1 VRLDAQPCVYEIG
14 GPFGRARLQAKFP
27 CARVVLGETKTAW
40 HPVSAKAALLYAQ
53 FKDFM
58 TTSIQRRKDDHLDL
72 CATDDVAFRQATTLF
87 ECVQL
92 VHQSLPD
99 LHVDQI
105 DTSVSLLG
113 KKLRLPLLIA
123 GMTGGTERAAEVNRD
138 LASLAEAYGL
148 GFGLGSQRAM
158 HRQPE
163 TAWTYQVREWAPTT
177 LVLGNMGVVQARE
190 LTTKEVAAV
199 VAAIGADAL
208 CVHLNPAQEIVQ
220 PGGDRD
226 FRSGTE
232 TYARLTA
239 ELPVPVIGKETGCGL
254 SYQTAL
260 KLRGAG
266 VKTVDT
272 SGAGGTSWV
281 GVETLRASGDQAQLG
296 NLLWDW
302 GVPTAASVHACV
314 RAGLTTIATGGM
326 QNGLDAVRALALGAT
341 AVGIARP
348 MLQAHVRGGRAEA
361 ERFIQQIER
370 EIRSVMLL
378 CGAANV
384 AALRSAPRLVF
395 GPLKEWMQLVE

>member
-1 VRLDAQPCVYEIG
+1 M
-14 GPFGRARLQAKFP
+14 
-27 CARVVLGETKTAW
+27 
-40 HPVSAKAALLYAQ
+40 S
-53 FKDFM
+53 
-58 TTSIQRRKDDHLDL
+58 TTIQRRKDDHLDL
-72 CATDDVAFRQATTLF
+72 CATDDVAFRGTTTLL
-87 ECVQL
+87 ERVQL

-105 DTSVSLLG
+105 DTSVRLLG
-113 KKLRLPLLIA
+113 KTLRLPLVIA
-123 GMTGGTERAAEVNRD
+123 AMTGGTERAAEVNRD

-163 TAWTYQVREWAPTT
+163 TAWTYQVREWAPQT
-177 LVLGNMGVVQARE
+177 LILGNMGVVQARE
-190 LTTKEVAAV
+190 LPSREIAKV
-199 VAAIGADAL
+199 VTDIGADAL

-220 PGGDRD
+220 PEGDRD
-226 FRSGTE
+226 FRSGVE
-232 TYARLTA
+232 TYKRLAA
-239 ELPVPVIGKETGCGL
+239 ELPVPVLGKETGCGI

-266 VKTVDT
+266 VATVDT

-281 GVETLRASGDQAQLG
+281 GVETLRAQGAQAQLG

-314 RAGLTTIATGGM
+314 RAGLTTIATGGI
-326 QNGLDAVRALALGAT
+326 QNGLDAVRALALGAS

-361 ERFIQQIER
+361 ERFIQQVAG
-370 EIRSVMLL
+370 EIRAVMLL
-378 CGAANV
+378 CGAPDIQ
-384 AALRSAPRLVF
+384 ALRSVPRLVF
-395 GPLKEWMQLVE
+395 SPLREWMDLAG